1 MTRVSFYTN
10 VDHKPA
16 LVSHLVQKALNQKRQ
31 VTIFTREE
39 DALSVS
45 EQLWMHDQTSYMR
58 NVLANDALALV
69 TPVVIDWQMHTIF
82 QDDVL
87 INMQEGQLTF
97 FGRFRHLIE
106 VVGLDEQDKSA
117 ARKRYSFYRD
127 RGYEIKHVD
136 MLKESI

>member
-16 LVSHLVQKALNQKRQ
+16 LVSRLVQKALNQKHQ

-39 DALSVS
+39 DATSVS
-45 EQLWMHDQTSYMR
+45 EQLWTYDQTSFIS
-58 NVLANDALALV
+58 NILANDALALI

>member
-87 INMQEGQLTF
+87 INMQEDQLTF

-106 VVGLDEQDKSA
+106 VVGLEEQDKSA